1 MDTRYWGPSGW
12 QLFHLIAF
20 KSEHPEDVLM
30 QMKDV
35 LPCKF
40 CRASTTEFVHDHPL
54 RGDAGKWMYEIHNMV
69 NHKLR
74 SQCKDDPNVINPG
87 PDPSFESVKEYY
99 MKLKPTEIPGRDFL
113 FSIAIN
119 YPDKPEEVDMV
130 NQRTFMEKL
139 STQFP
144 FHSFDVYLKQHPV
157 DLHSKKSYMKWMY
170 GLLKYLAP
178 KFHTTLPSFKGYV
191 MRAMYYKSGCAKKSY
206 RGKTCR
212 RTPSGH
218 YTKVRDNRKTQKVS
232 HSSLLRL

>member
-20 KSEHPEDVLM
+20 RSQNPEEVLL

-40 CRASTTEFVHDHPL
+40 CRESTTDFVNRHPL
-54 RGDAGKWMYEIHNMV
+54 RGDPAKWLYEIHNMV
-69 NHKLR
+69 NDKLR

-87 PDPSFESVKEYY
+87 EDPSFESVKEYY
-99 MKLKPTEIPGRDFL
+99 MKLKPNEIPGRDFL

-119 YPDKPEEVDMV
+119 YPDNPEEVDMAR
-130 NQRTFMEKL
+130 QRMFMEKL

-144 FHSFDVYLKQHPV
+144 FHPFDSFLEKHPV
-157 DLHSKKSYMKWMY
+157 ELQSKKQYTKWMY
-170 GLLKYLAP
+170 KLLKFLAP
-178 KFHTTLPSFKGYV
+178 KFHTTLPSYKGYV
-191 MRAMYYKSGCAKKSY
+191 MRVMYYKSGCVKKTY

-212 RTPSGH
+212 KTASGH
-218 YTKVRDNRKTQKVS
+218 YTKSRDNRKTQKVS
-232 HSSLLRL
+232 HNALLH

>member
-20 KSEHPEDVLM
+20 KSKHPDDVLM
-30 QMKDV
+30 MMKDI

-40 CRASTTEFVHDHPL
+40 CRASTTDFVNSHPL
-54 RGDAGKWMYEIHNMV
+54 RGDPGKWMYEIHNMV

-87 PDPSFESVKEYY
+87 PDPSFEDVKSYY
-99 MKLKPTEIPGRDFL
+99 MNLKPTEIPGRDFL

-119 YPDKPEEVDMV
+119 YPDKPEEEDMAK
-130 NQRTFMEKL
+130 QRIFMEKL

-144 FHSFDVYLKQHPV
+144 FHSFESYLSKHPV
-157 DLHSKKSYMKWMY
+157 ELQSKKSYTKWMY
-170 GLLKYLAP
+170 GLLKFLAP
-178 KFHTTLPSFKGYV
+178 KFHTTLPSYKGYV
-191 MRAMYYKSGCAKKSY
+191 MRVMYYKSGCAKKTY
-206 RGKTCR
+206 KGKTCR
-212 RTPSGH
+212 KTASGH
-218 YTKVRDNRKTQKVS
+218 YTKARDNRKTQKVS

>member
-20 KSEHPEDVLM
+20 KSKQPEDVLM

-40 CRASTTEFVHDHPL
+40 CRASTTEFVHDHHL
-54 RGDAGKWMYEIHNMV
+54 SGDPGKWLYEIHNMV

-87 PDPSFESVKEYY
+87 GDPSFESVKDYY
-99 MKLKPTEIPGRDFL
+99 MSLKPTEIPGRDFL

-119 YPDKPEEVDMV
+119 YPTDPEEIDMA

-144 FHSFDVYLKQHPV
+144 FQPFDSYLKEHPV
-157 DLHSKKSYMKWMY
+157 ALESKKNYMKWMY
-170 GLLKYLAP
+170 GLLKFLAP
-178 KFHTTLPSFKGYV
+178 KFRTTLPSFKGYV
-191 MRAMYYKSGCAKKSY
+191 LRGMYYKSGCAKKSY

-212 RTPSGH
+212 RTATGH

-232 HSSLLRL
+232 HASLLRL